1 MVQYTLAVSYF
12 GNDMNIII
20 TVKTNKGKR
29 HRVIDETL
37 DTYFKIC
44 NCHINIYYNLE
55 PFVKYFR

>member
-37 DTYFKIC
+37 DPSFKIFP
-44 NCHINIYYNLE
+44 IIVIIE
-55 PFVKYFR
+55 